1 MSVIDL
7 FRTQPGEA
15 AAARKPAIYAALD
28 LGAAKTVCFIAR
40 TEPTLA
46 GLRPRVIGVGH
57 VSTKG
62 VRAGAVVDMEAAAAS
77 IRAAVDNAERMA
89 GQTVSELHISSAC
102 GGLSSTRIA
111 VDMDLDQREVRDRD
125 LRRIIHEAAGVF
137 DEPGR
142 TILHALALSWRVD
155 GHRGV
160 RDPRAMVGEVL
171 GVDLHLVSCAADPLH
186 NLAAC
191 VEKAGYSVA
200 GVAATPY
207 VSGLA
212 ALTRD
217 ELELGVMV
225 LDLGAQMTSLAVFA
239 EGVLQHVD
247 AMPVGGAHVTSDIA
261 RGLSTPMSAAERIKA
276 LNGSALDS
284 PEDDQVMI
292 EAPPLS
298 GGPSSTMTQHPRAL
312 LNAIVRPRL
321 EEIFEMARDRV
332 KLADAAS
339 AAGRGLVLTGGRG
352 ADARHRPAGRPG
364 DEQAGA
370 PGAPRNP
377 ERPGRRRQRP
387 GLQRLR
393 RPDPARGPWPGRG
406 AGRPA
411 AHAHPR
417 RPPAPRPHARR
428 TWSRGGL
435 ALVRGEFFEAGSGW
449 LISIV

>member
-7 FRTQPGEA
+7 FRTQPGDA
-15 AAARKPAIYAALD
+15 ATARKPAVYAALD

-89 GQTVSELHISSAC
+89 GQTVSELHVSAAC

-111 VDMDLDQREVRDRD
+111 VDMELDQREVRDRD
-125 LRRIIHEAAGVF
+125 LRRVIHEAASVF

-171 GVDLHLVSCAADPLH
+171 GVDLHLVSCAADPLQ

-298 GGPSSTMTQHPRAL
+298 GGPASTMTQHPRAM
-312 LNAIVRPRL
+312 LNAIIRPRL

-332 KLADAAS
+332 KSADAAS
-339 AAGRGLVLTGGRG
+339 AAGRGLVLTGGAAQMPG
-352 ADARHRPAGRPG
+352 IAQLAGRVMSKQVRLGRPESLNGLGDAVSGPAFSACAGLIQRAVHGPG
-364 DEQAGA
+364 EALAGLPRMLSPADRQRRIHA
-370 PGAPRNP
+370 PG
-377 ERPGRRRQRP
+377 E
-387 GLQRLR
+387 
-393 RPDPARGPWPGRG
+393 RGP
-406 AGRPA
+406 A
-411 AHAHPR
+411 AVWRWFAE
-417 RPPAPRPHARR
+417 
-428 TWSRGGL
+428 S
-435 ALVRGEFFEAGSGW
+435 F
-449 LISIV
+449 